1 MEKKFIINIKCEDNK
16 DEINMEISANDETS
30 AIVEAW
36 KVMKTTDKTVSI
48 MTAQPVYAITLT
60 TNSGL
65 RREVV
70 PADSKFDAVCKLA
83 KQGFNT
89 NEIWSIDQVDAE
101 IAKLSAEVDHMRNF
115 VTETNPLTGKLLTKR
130 NPGDV
135 WTEEINGVP
144 HRMECMRN
152 GYICQTRL

>member
-16 DEINMEISANDETS
+16 EEINMEISAADETS
-30 AIVEAW
+30 ALVEAW

-70 PADSKFDAVCKLA
+70 PADSEYDAVCKLA
-83 KQGFNT
+83 KQGFNVH
-89 NEIWSIDQVDAE
+89 EIWSIDQIDAE
-101 IAKLSAEVDHMRNF
+101 IEKLSSEIDHMRKNI
-115 VTETNPLTGKLLTKR
+115 TAENPLTGKLLTKR
-130 NPGDV
+130 TPGEV
-135 WTEEINGVP
+135 WEEEINGIP
-144 HRMECMRN
+144 HRMECMAN